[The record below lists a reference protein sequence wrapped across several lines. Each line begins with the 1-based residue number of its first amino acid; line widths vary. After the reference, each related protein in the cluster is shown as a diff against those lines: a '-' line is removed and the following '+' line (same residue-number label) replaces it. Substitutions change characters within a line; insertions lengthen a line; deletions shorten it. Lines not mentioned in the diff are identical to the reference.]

1 MVSGLLN
8 FGTRDQRWRFYIPSL
23 GRVEERWPGDRSSS
37 TSTFC
42 CSLGSALWLGSAF
55 GVFLCGVVFVYCCCE
70 GFVVCWGCLGVAFGW
85 LGSAGPRGTSA
96 TLMRK
101 FLISAKGSEP
111 LGSGSTCPGNGKC
124 PAVAPAGGQRAA
136 RTGVAFRAKG
146 GPSPVP
152 FRAFGTTK
160 LACFAFSL
168 SGQGLRPS
176 HWRITLRMMP
186 SS

>member
-1 MVSGLLN
+1 MEVLYTLTRQGGRKVARGSVLFHFNILL
-8 FGTRDQRWRFYIPSL
+8 FAR
-23 GRVEERWPGDRSSS
+23 
-37 TSTFC
+37 
-42 CSLGSALWLGSAF
+42 LGSVARLGVL
-55 GVFLCGVVFVYCCCE
+55 VFFFCGVVFVCCFCG
-70 GFVVCWGCLGVAFGW
+70 GFVVCWGCLGVAFGL